1 MRRASPRA
9 KPTPRT
15 AGNPGEP
22 APVTTWGR
30 CPPPRPAGP
39 APPAGRVLPWRCRW
53 LAATGALVG
62 SFQEMCEA
70 GRGGRGT
77 LSPLGVGSATVGR
90 ASASAQTVRAAWA
103 RLRPFFLDSRL
114 CAPAQRSQPSGE
126 QEGGGR
132 SRLCLRPAGDGHRL
146 THVRS
151 LWPRRQTRLQER
163 THKTRHSLSL
173 KETAC
178 DGK

>member
-1 MRRASPRA
+1 MRR
-9 KPTPRT
+9 
-15 AGNPGEP
+15 
-22 APVTTWGR
+22 
-30 CPPPRPAGP
+30 
-39 APPAGRVLPWRCRW
+39 
-53 LAATGALVG
+53 
-62 SFQEMCEA
+62 
-70 GRGGRGT
+70 
-77 LSPLGVGSATVGR
+77 GVGGGAHSVPSVSALRTVGR

>member
-77 LSPLGVGSATVGR
+77 LSPLGVGSADGR
-90 ASASAQTVRAAWA
+90 ASVGFRADCPCRVGQAA
-103 RLRPFFLDSRL
+103 AVFLDSRL
-114 CAPAQRSQPSGE
+114 CTPAQRSQPSGE

-146 THVRS
+146 AHVRS

>member
-53 LAATGALVG
+53 LAATAPSLVP
-62 SFQEMCEA
+62 FRRCV
-70 GRGGRGT
+70 RR
-77 LSPLGVGSATVGR
+77 GVGGGAHPVPSASALRTVGR

-114 CAPAQRSQPSGE
+114 CAPAQHSQPSGE

-173 KETAC
+173 QETAC